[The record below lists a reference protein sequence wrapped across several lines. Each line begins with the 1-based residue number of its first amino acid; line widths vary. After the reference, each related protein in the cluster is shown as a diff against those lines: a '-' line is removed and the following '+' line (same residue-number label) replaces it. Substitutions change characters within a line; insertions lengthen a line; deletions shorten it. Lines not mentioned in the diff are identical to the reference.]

1 MAFVV
6 NKTDLDE
13 LDKQT
18 GEYTHE
24 ATGIKV
30 EFNSF
35 NDARFKKAYSMLI
48 RREMAD
54 DEAMRNKKM
63 NDSFLDD
70 IDGDEKTVD
79 EMLAR
84 AIGRFL
90 IADWDVQDQDG
101 NKLEITSDNFILL
114 VAKVD
119 DAREFVQWCLDSA
132 TDVTVQAAKSLDE
145 TKKKPLRVTSGK
157 KTTKA

>member
-6 NKTDLDE
+6 NKTNLDE

-24 ATGIKV
+24 ATGIKAT
-30 EFNSF
+30 FNSF
-35 NDARFKKAYSMLI
+35 NDPRFKKAYSMLI

-54 DEAMRNKKM
+54 DEAMRNKRLD
-63 NDSFLDD
+63 DSFLDG
-70 IDGDEKTVD
+70 IDGDEKTAD

-101 NKLEITSDNFILL
+101 NKLEINSDNFILL
-114 VAKVD
+114 IASID
-119 DAREFVQWCLDSA
+119 DARDFVQWCLDSS
-132 TDVTVQAAKSLDE
+132 TDVTVQAAKSLSE
-145 TKKKPLRVTSGK
+145 TKKKPLRATSGK

>member
-6 NKTDLDE
+6 NKANLDE

-35 NDARFKKAYSMLI
+35 NDPRFKKAYSMLI

-54 DEAMRNKKM
+54 DEAMRNKKLD
-63 NDSFLDD
+63 DSFLDD
-70 IDGDEKTVD
+70 IDGDEKTAD

-84 AIGRFL
+84 AIGKFL
-90 IADWDVQDQDG
+90 IADWDVEDQDG
-101 NKLEITSDNFILL
+101 KKLEVSSDNFILL
-114 VAKVD
+114 VANLD
-119 DAREFVQWCLDSA
+119 DARDFVQWCLDSS
-132 TDVTVQAAKSLDE
+132 TDVTVQAAKSLNE
-145 TKKKPLRVTSGK
+145 TKKKPSRATNGK